1 MVQNFDARL
10 ELETLDDSVRIAR
23 WEAELRRRDAIR
35 AQEIAR
41 DRIPGVNTH
50 SIGLVG
56 ARMRQEVTNDPAIS
70 SREALTNA
78 ARGIMPPGA
87 VDSVMGSNSAGTTST
102 SVNTGQATH
111 PSDGNA
117 PTTNDTVT
125 YIGDMLGNIN
135 VADPSSSA
143 AAGVSLD
150 MNTAASSLSGNGPS
164 DGNAPTTNDTV
175 TYIGDMLGNINVAD
189 PSSSAAAGVSLDMN
203 TAASSSSG
211 NAAATPDVANLA
223 PGASSN
229 IPADN
234 HDNANITAGPASSTA
249 TGTGAS
255 DQTLRGMEE
264 QDGGSKISKAKKKR
278 EGRKRAEAARA
289 KEAIETPGVTV
300 GNDDDEDDEE
310 LPDLVDL

>member
-1 MVQNFDARL
+1 MPRPERFQADASVCAFLGTVGQNFDARL

-41 DRIPGVNTH
+41 DPIPGVNTH

-56 ARMRQEVTNDPAIS
+56 ARFKQEVTNDPAIS

-87 VDSVMGSNSAGTTST
+87 VDFVMGSNSAGTTST
-102 SVNTGQATH
+102 SVNTGQATR
-111 PSDGNA
+111 PSDGKA

-125 YIGDMLGNIN
+125 HIGDMLGNIN
-135 VADPSSSA
+135 TTGPSSST
-143 AAGVSLD
+143 AAGVSHD
-150 MNTAASSLSGNGPS
+150 MNTAASG
-164 DGNAPTTNDTV
+164 
-175 TYIGDMLGNINVAD
+175 
-189 PSSSAAAGVSLDMN
+189 
-203 TAASSSSG
+203 SSG
-211 NAAATPDVANLA
+211 NAAATPGIANLA
-223 PGASSN
+223 PGAASN
-229 IPADN
+229 TPADN

-278 EGRKRAEAARA
+278 EGRKRAKAARA
-289 KEAIETPGVTV
+289 KEAIESPGVTV
-300 GNDDDEDDEE
+300 GNDDDEDDGE
-310 LPDLVDL
+310 LPDLVDV